1 MAVVGR
7 VLGGGVAGLLAGLVT
22 GVALDL
28 RFGLLGEVAHRVGG
42 CMPIVLYA
50 PVFMLM
56 GGATGA
62 ITGALLGG
70 MRFGQPP
77 RAGTGFWL
85 VVMAP
90 VAGLWLLVVPT
101 SLAMACGT
109 QGWGP

>member
-62 ITGALLGG
+62 ITERCSA
-70 MRFGQPP
+70 
-77 RAGTGFWL
+77 
-85 VVMAP
+85 
-90 VAGLWLLVVPT
+90 
-101 SLAMACGT
+101 ACGSASRRGPVRGS
-109 QGWGP
+109 GWW